1 MRLIIMVTAIP
12 FQWIC
17 YKVLSIFLTVS
28 KKKFGDLSGLQNE
41 VKALCMPAKCVLQ
54 IGSLTNMVFNDERSN
69 WGMSVKRDVDCS
81 SDLNSSLLSGT
92 CVNSQMSLFSGDNH
106 VLLFFS
112 RFCFLQ
118 VYIWNTKKIKLCFAF
133 FPTFCV
139 CLLRSFLLFDPTW
152 SIFMKPSD
160 SKTFF
165 SPPEGQA
172 IWKRDLWFRVWI
184 LWTLILQS
192 YEMKTETIEL
202 SIGLSPHT
210 EGVCPF
216 WLQTETNYTE
226 CRIMYIYC
234 PFS

>member
-1 MRLIIMVTAIP
+1 MCTPNRLLDKCG
-12 FQWIC
+12 FQRRALKLRNERLKGCWLFIW
-17 YKVLSIFLTVS
+17 F
-28 KKKFGDLSGLQNE
+28 KKLPSFWNL
-41 VKALCMPAKCVLQ
+41 
-54 IGSLTNMVFNDERSN
+54 I
-69 WGMSVKRDVDCS
+69 
-81 SDLNSSLLSGT
+81 
-92 CVNSQMSLFSGDNH
+92 CVNSQISLFWGNDH

-112 RFCFLQ
+112 LFCFLQ
-118 VYIWNTKKIKLCFAF
+118 VHIWITKYHFFKLCSAF
-133 FPTFCV
+133 FC
-139 CLLRSFLLFDPTW
+139 FLLFDPTW

-172 IWKRDLWFRVWI
+172 IWKRDLWFRAWI

-192 YEMKTETIEL
+192 YEMKTEAIKV

-226 CRIMYIYC
+226 CRIMYRYC
-234 PFS
+234 PFSEYLKSIGMQWTPPCLHLREYLVTWQQL